1 MLLDK
6 LNIILNSSDEF
17 SPKYIISSFV
27 KNNLYEIPSMS
38 IDAIALSCNTS
49 KSQISKYV
57 KSLGY
62 ETMKDFK
69 EDCLDNISG
78 MERTNKTLFSLQNS
92 IIKQYTDF
100 TTNIIDE
107 LHFTMNQI
115 DEINLL
121 KLVSDLKKSKRI
133 FVYGHGHA
141 RTLCTYIQNELST
154 KQKETIIC
162 DLDFKKEYHFQDTDF
177 LLLISINGDTFH
189 FNKRVIHHI
198 LKYSVNTWLISCKD
212 HIDFPKN
219 YLYIPTTND
228 KYNDYLLRHIIDFIL
243 MY

>member
-38 IDAIALSCNTS
+38 IDAIALSCHTS

-78 MERTNKTLFSLQNS
+78 MERTNKILFSLQNS
-92 IIKQYTDF
+92 IKKQYTDF

-141 RTLCTYIQNELST
+141 RTLCTYIQNELSA
-154 KQKETIIC
+154 KQK
-162 DLDFKKEYHFQDTDF
+162 K
-177 LLLISINGDTFH
+177 LLSVML
-189 FNKRVIHHI
+189 I
-198 LKYSVNTWLISCKD
+198 LKKNIIFKIVIFFYSLVSMEIRFTLIKEWC
-212 HIDFPKN
+212 
-219 YLYIPTTND
+219 
-228 KYNDYLLRHIIDFIL
+228 IIF
-243 MY
+243 

>member
-1 MLLDK
+1 MLIDK
-6 LNIILNSSDEF
+6 LNIILNSNDEF

-27 KNNLYEIPSMS
+27 KNNLNDIPTMS
-38 IDAIALSCNTS
+38 IDAIALSCHTS

-69 EDCLDNISG
+69 DACLDNISS

-92 IIKQYTDF
+92 IEKQFSSF
-100 TTNIIDE
+100 TNHIIDE
-107 LHFTMNQI
+107 LHYTMNQI

-121 KLVSDLKKSKRI
+121 KLVNDIKKSKRI

-141 RTLCTYIQNELST
+141 RTLCTYIQNELSA

-162 DLDFKKEYHFQDTDF
+162 DVDFEN
-177 LLLISINGDTFH
+177 LL
-189 FNKRVIHHI
+189 
-198 LKYSVNTWLISCKD
+198 
-212 HIDFPKN
+212 
-219 YLYIPTTND
+219 
-228 KYNDYLLRHIIDFIL
+228 
-243 MY
+243 